1 MRYVIEIITHDGIVC
16 KVDEYRRA
24 RRMYN
29 MVRNTSNAEVEIYK
43 FADYIKLHPD
53 FADKYNS
60 ALRGRMI

>member
-53 FADKYNS
+53 FVNNYYAL
-60 ALRGRMI
+60 LRGQMV

>member
-1 MRYVIEIITHDGIVC
+1 MRYVIEIITHDGITCHVN
-16 KVDEYRRA
+16 EYHRA

-53 FADKYNS
+53 FAKQYNTL
-60 ALRGRMI
+60 LRGQMF